1 MIQDIFV
8 LSHFI
13 YSFCMKKLFTKLSDK
28 QITELQEGREVLS
41 IPSDIDFVYEQQ
53 VPNTGIAL
61 LDGEIEITKKSK
73 TLENITSGNLFGIH
87 HLIHQEPVAFGC
99 KVKKNSKIIL
109 IGKSEILESLK
120 DSKSQLFKLLK
131 DYRKNETT

>member
-8 LSHFI
+8 LSHLI

-28 QITELQEGREVLS
+28 QMTELQEGREVLS

-61 LDGEIEITKKSK
+61 LDGEIEITS
-73 TLENITSGNLFGIH
+73 E
-87 HLIHQEPVAFGC
+87 V
-99 KVKKNSKIIL
+99 VNSID
-109 IGKSEILESLK
+109 SE
-120 DSKSQLFKLLK
+120 
-131 DYRKNETT
+131 